1 MCNNQILATIYEIMK
16 FNKISLNNLIEFIDL
31 NESSKAKASADDI
44 SKFIKTLSSGKK
56 MSWADEVSDESSDE
70 VPKADES
77 SDEVPKADESSDEVP
92 KADESSDENSWV
104 DVIKKTKPA
113 KNIQVAKPKVVKS
126 KVVKS
131 TQKTR
136 EVIYTVDEFTKCIKN
151 NKKLFIDFVIDH
163 DSHCEHTFEGT
174 LCTDVKGCG
183 KIHLQRCIN
192 NVDCTYENCQFLH
205 VWDMYDDQ
213 AKENYMATMNKYNQI
228 KKNKRVSL
236 EK

>member
-77 SDEVPKADESSDEVP
+77 SDE
-92 KADESSDENSWV
+92 NSWV
-104 DVIKKTKPA
+104 DVIKKSKPA
-113 KNIQVAKPKVVKS
+113 KNIQVAKPKVVKP